1 MILIASPS
9 SAVWSYLKQQ
19 LLCGLHLAI
28 PSNQSDY
35 VSSFMCEPQGTTSPK
50 TTTPTTKSWEENNPE
65 LLAELVKHKQTAF
78 PWISC
83 LNLFFFF
90 FKKNPS
96 TSLLSRTYLLHAVA
110 DLARCNGGKLI
121 SPLNFLFEPKI
132 CVKSFSSKFL
142 LPPKI
147 CVNRNKLIFPL
158 VCCFHL
164 NFSSKLLI
172 LLF

>member
-90 FKKNPS
+90 KKNPS

-132 CVKSFSSKFL
+132 CV
-142 LPPKI
+142 
-147 CVNRNKLIFPL
+147 NRSKLIFPL